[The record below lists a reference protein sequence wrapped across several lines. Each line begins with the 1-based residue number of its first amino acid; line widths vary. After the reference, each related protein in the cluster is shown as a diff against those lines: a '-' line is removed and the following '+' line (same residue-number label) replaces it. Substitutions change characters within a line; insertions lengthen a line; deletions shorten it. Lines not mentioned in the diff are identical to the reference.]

1 MKPWLFILLVL
12 LLVALLAMLAW
23 LWTPDLPR
31 DQLEARYAASPQD
44 FLDIAGT
51 RLHVRDSGPREAP
64 ALILLHGFASSL
76 HTWEPWAAAL
86 EDEFRVIRVDL
97 PGGGLSGP
105 DASGDYSDAR
115 SVALLAALMNRLF
128 VPRATLIGNSMGGRI
143 AWQFT
148 AAHPQRVERLVLI
161 SPDGFAS
168 PGFEYGRAPEIPAT
182 LRLMRH
188 VLPKSLLRMN
198 LRVAYADPAA
208 LTDEAVQRY
217 HDLMRVPGNRDALLD
232 RMAQL
237 VLVRPEPLLERIEAP
252 TLLLWG
258 EQDAMIPFSLSDD
271 YLAVMPDARLVSF
284 PELGHVPHEEA
295 PLRALAPL
303 REFLAPVQAQ
313 SAGVSTSR

>member
-1 MKPWLFILLVL
+1 MKPWLLFLLVL

-31 DQLEARYAASPQD
+31 DQLEARYAERPQD
-44 FLDIAGT
+44 FLEIAGT

-76 HTWEPWAAAL
+76 HTWEPWAVAL

-105 DASGDYSDAR
+105 DATGNYSDER
-115 SVALLAALMNRLF
+115 SVELLAALMNRLLLS
-128 VPRATLIGNSMGGRI
+128 RATLIGNSMGGRI
-143 AWQFT
+143 AWQF
-148 AAHPQRVERLVLI
+148 AAAQPQRVERLVLI

-188 VLPKSLLRMN
+188 VLPKYLLRMN

-237 VLVRPEPLLERIEAP
+237 VLVRPEPLLERIETP

-271 YLAVMPDARLVSF
+271 YLAIMPDARLVSF

-303 REFLAPVQAQ
+303 REFLAPVEVQ
-313 SAGVSTSR
+313 SSGVSTSR